1 MHLRSLSLKLVVTR
15 FVCNGA
21 YVVGYGSVHQKL
33 LEDLIPLVVF
43 LRWQSYWMVTT
54 TSIYGR
60 YRLAKSRADNAGL
73 DAEIFAYY

>member
-1 MHLRSLSLKLVVTR
+1 MHLRSLSLKLLVTL
-15 FVCNGA
+15 FVCIGA
-21 YVVGYGSVHQKL
+21 YVVGYSCVHQKL

-43 LRWQSYWMVTT
+43 FGWQSYWMVTT

-60 YRLAKSRADNAGL
+60 YRLAKIRSDNAGL

>member
-1 MHLRSLSLKLVVTR
+1 MHLRSLSLKLLVTL
-15 FVCNGA
+15 FVCIGA
-21 YVVGYGSVHQKL
+21 YVVGYSCVHQKL

-43 LRWQSYWMVTT
+43 FGWQSYWMVTT

>member
-1 MHLRSLSLKLVVTR
+1 MHLRSLFLKLVVTR

-21 YVVGYGSVHQKL
+21 YVVGYGCVHQKL

-43 LRWQSYWMVTT
+43 FGWQSYWMVTT
-54 TSIYGR
+54 ISSYGR
-60 YRLAKSRADNAGL
+60 CRLAKSRADNAGL

>member
-1 MHLRSLSLKLVVTR
+1 MHLRSLSFKLLVTR
-15 FVCNGA
+15 FVCIGA
-21 YVVGYGSVHQKL
+21 YVVGYSCVHQKL

-43 LRWQSYWMVTT
+43 FGWQSYWMVTT

>member
-1 MHLRSLSLKLVVTR
+1 MHLRSLSLKLVGTR
-15 FVCNGA
+15 FVGNGA
-21 YVVGYGSVHQKL
+21 YVGGYGCVHQKI

>member
-21 YVVGYGSVHQKL
+21 YVVGYGCAHQKL

-43 LRWQSYWMVTT
+43 FGWQSYWKVTT

-73 DAEIFAYY
+73 DAGIFAYY

>member
-1 MHLRSLSLKLVVTR
+1 
-15 FVCNGA
+15 
-21 YVVGYGSVHQKL
+21 
-33 LEDLIPLVVF
+33 
-43 LRWQSYWMVTT
+43 MVTT